1 MSKLKVAAGA
11 KFAAVIAIA
20 TLALSTFSAS
30 ASADGDP
37 VNPIPAANRQVVWT
51 TPEYDQQAIAASNR
65 VNYGLAFTGGLETRM
80 QGSNIRVFSADGGQ
94 SRMCDTSLSCLNGS
108 YSNLQVIGAIDLC
121 ASTHQAPCV
130 DSLEYKIG
138 TEDFKPAQYAFTVD
152 PSPTAAD
159 VQQAKAN
166 GATYVQQQSGW
177 SSTAMPGVPG
187 SASGPLVFHLPG
199 ALNAGG
205 TDTYAIESAF
215 IFSSGKATANGA
227 ISQFHTSVV
236 PVVDDPTNHCEATW
250 YDYKLGSL
258 DMTNGVG
265 CADDQKAYFSRKS
278 IGWAAGFPSG
288 IALRLK
294 LRLPQTVGGWL
305 QGRAESP
312 SVQIAPQTDGSNL
325 VTIEAAPTAIP
336 TTATPIAVFD
346 PANSDLVNSLG
357 LNNPFWEQWHSQDGK
372 SPGVL
377 YPTGDGWT
385 PDRGGSSLIG
395 KVASAVGNK
404 SKGYIS
410 AWEFKQLNSNGPCM
424 NDRSSLQGLLTTNAM
439 TYQPDLPA
447 MNDGFLSYSVAG
459 LHYDSN
465 GNVLQGTY
473 NFIMR
478 DSVARCL
485 YGFKSYAPISGT
497 VNITSSDGQEYVAN
511 TTVTDDGTWL
521 KLTAQGFTFSN
532 PVIRAKLQQEAPAP
546 APSVTPGKTITC
558 VKGKVRRTVTG
569 ASPKCPAGFKKA

>member
-1 MSKLKVAAGA
+1 MVRGA
-11 KFAAVIAIA
+11 KFASVIAL
-20 TLALSTFSAS
+20 TALVFSSFAVS
-30 ASADGDP
+30 ASADGYP
-37 VNPIPAANRQVVWT
+37 INPIPAANRQVVWA

-80 QGSNIRVFSADGGQ
+80 QGSNIRAFTSDGSQ
-94 SRMCDTSLSCLNGS
+94 SRMCDTSLACLNGT
-108 YSNLQVIGAIDLC
+108 YTNLQAIGAIDLC
-121 ASTHQAPCV
+121 ANTHQAPCV
-130 DSLEYKIG
+130 ESLEYKLG
-138 TEDFKPAQYAFTVD
+138 TENFRTAQYAFTVD

-159 VQQAKAN
+159 IQQVRTN

-177 SSTAMPGVPG
+177 SSAAMPGVPG
-187 SASGPLVFHLPG
+187 SASGPLVFKMPG
-199 ALNAGG
+199 ATNAGG

-215 IFSSGKATANGA
+215 SFSSAVTTANGV
-227 ISQFHTSVV
+227 ISQFHTSVI
-236 PVVDDPTNHCEATW
+236 PVVDDPTSHCEATW

-258 DMTNGVG
+258 DMTNGVS
-265 CADDQKAYFSRKS
+265 CAEDQKAYFSSKS
-278 IGWAAGFPSG
+278 IGWAARFPDN

-294 LRLPQTVGGWL
+294 LRLPQSIGGWL

-312 SVQIAPQTDGSNL
+312 SVQIASQADGSNL
-325 VTIEAAPTAIP
+325 VTIDAAPTSIP
-336 TTATPIAVFD
+336 TTATTIALYD
-346 PANSDLVNSLG
+346 PANADLVASMG
-357 LNNPFWEQWHSQDGK
+357 LNDSFWNQWRSQDGS

-385 PDRGGSSLIG
+385 PYRGGSTLIG

-404 SKGYIS
+404 AKGYIS

-465 GNVLQGTY
+465 GNVFQGTY
-473 NFIMR
+473 NYIMR

-485 YGFKSYAPISGT
+485 YGFKSNAPISGT
-497 VNITSSDGQEYVAN
+497 VSVTSSDGQENVAN

-521 KLTAQGFTFSN
+521 KLSAQGFTFSS
-532 PVIRAKLQQEAPAP
+532 PTIQVKLSQEGSQASAPAP
-546 APSVTPGKTITC
+546 ATSAATKSITC
-558 VKGKVRRTVTG
+558 VKGKVTKRVTG
-569 ASPKCPAGFKKA
+569 TSPKCPAGFKKK